1 MDMGEFNKNGNNK
14 IDELESHKTFID
26 KVLIK
31 YKELRQKDFK
41 INQFIIK
48 VLILLRFYFLVMEDL
63 WPAK

>member
-1 MDMGEFNKNGNNK
+1 MGEFNKNGNNK

-41 INQFIIK
+41 INQ
-48 VLILLRFYFLVMEDL
+48 LSYYTNNNILRCCYCGHCSINTQ
-63 WPAK
+63 